1 MSTKQER
8 IKVFQDTM
16 DWIENDIE
24 LSASVIYSK
33 EHTRHRAVRVSDLFQ
48 GTHEDILGE

>member
-33 EHTRHRAVRVSDLFQ
+33 EHTRNLMPRKHVTQKSQ
-48 GTHEDILGE
+48 